1 MIPSQQR
8 MPLESVESGEGIML
22 KEFEKELLKRFSDD
36 YRKASKKRK
45 REILNQFP

>member
-1 MIPSQQR
+1 
-8 MPLESVESGEGIML
+8 MPLESVESWEGIML
-22 KEFEKELLKRFSDD
+22 KELLKRFSDD